1 MEYAIE
7 FVWKLYS
14 RVKVVRQWM
23 SENQPVW
30 SYLEEWVSRYKE
42 PPADNNMMQSVQQ
55 TNLRLN
61 KSRRGKMNAQR
72 YNKTQNLMLH

>member
-42 PPADNNMMQSVQQ
+42 PPADNNMM
-55 TNLRLN
+55 
-61 KSRRGKMNAQR
+61 
-72 YNKTQNLMLH
+72 